1 MWLLSMLLS
10 SYDTHD
16 GNMTTHLAS
25 MIFSSSKIRCHG
37 RDSPWLSRLK
47 DFCSWFPKGKNVAPW
62 HMGGRPEREAGTTG
76 FPPAGRTEYSRIQS
90 MESHL
95 ALLVQLFIYIY
106 TNLYLIH
113 LLCMPSFILVGS
125 LALCSLLKNVNDS
138 KGFSSCG
145 KDTLQELMFA
155 TDVLCARGP
164 RKRTRSQSTEGSR
177 AGGPFLA

>member
-1 MWLLSMLLS
+1 MPWPWLTVTLTIKRLLQLVS
-10 SYDTHD
+10 Q
-16 GNMTTHLAS
+16 GQKRCALA
-25 MIFSSSKIRCHG
+25 HG
-37 RDSPWLSRLK
+37 RKTWERSWDNRLPACRQDRVQQNTK
-47 DFCSWFPKGKNVAPW
+47 YGVAP
-62 HMGGRPEREAGTTG
+62 GA
-76 FPPAGRTEYSRIQS
+76 
-90 MESHL
+90 L
-95 ALLVQLFIYIY
+95 AAIVYIYIY